1 MMRPPIPKAI
11 PDDDDGDSSQIKGFE
26 VDDEYGKRLLHNKNR
41 VDLQRLEEMK
51 KRGVIVDEE
60 DDEPESEPDDDLDN
74 PESDLRFVDVLLK
87 VKNKDP
93 SIMDKNAKFYES
105 DESSEGD
112 EKEKKKRKKKEKK
125 KKKMYLKD
133 VQAQHL
139 LEEGPEFVEEDEE
152 KKVTTYAERQ
162 RELRKAVT
170 DALET
175 GEDESDDDL
184 FRVVEKEGDD
194 DDVEVNEELAKKMD
208 EYFGKEA
215 EVFENQ
221 FLKDYLVKQLWKE
234 KEEIVVD
241 EAELDE
247 LDDDEEAVWDQED
260 YENLYRHEENAG
272 EIIISQSRVVDGS
285 VRKKDSARKA
295 QRKNKEERMKMA
307 EIERKEELK
316 RLKNVKKKEMKEKMK
331 KVLSV
336 AGFKDGEECP
346 LDAKD
351 FDDEFDPEEYD
362 KMMKAA
368 FDDNYYG
375 AEDSDLN
382 SDEDDDGEKPDF
394 DKEDDLLGLP
404 KDWDVIQGGDGF
416 VAAREKVLK
425 QKEKVID
432 DDEEEESDES
442 SEGDEKEKKKKKKK
456 EKKKKKMYLKDVQ
469 AQHLL
474 EEGPEFVEEDEEKK
488 VTTYAERQ
496 RELRKAVTDALETGE
511 DESDDDLFRVVE
523 KEGDDDDV
531 EVNEELA
538 KKMDEYFGKEAE
550 VFENQFLK
558 DYLVK
563 QLWKEKEE
571 IVVDEAALDELDDD
585 EEAVWDQEDYEISYR
600 HEENAGEIVLSQ
612 SRVVDGSVRKKD
624 SARKA
629 QRKNKEERMKMAEI
643 ERKEEL
649 KRLKNVKKK
658 EMKEKMKK
666 VLSVAGFK
674 DGEECPLDAKDFD
687 DEFDPE
693 EYDKMMKAAFDD
705 NYYGAE
711 DSDLNS
717 DEDDDGEKP
726 DFDKEDDLL
735 GLPKDWDVIQGGDGF
750 VAAREKVLKQ
760 KEKVIDD
767 DEEEEVEVEE
777 EEVEEEKGADGKRKR
792 KRKTSL
798 VQRAKEALMEE
809 YYKLDYEDT
818 IGDLKTRFKYAKVQP
833 NSYEL
838 GTEEILTL
846 DDTDL

>member
-11 PDDDDGDSSQIKGFE
+11 PDDDDGDFSQIKGFE

-41 VDLQRLEEMK
+41 VDLERLEEMK
-51 KRGVIVDEE
+51 KRGLIVDEE

-112 EKEKKKRKKKEKK
+112 EKKKKKKKKEKK

-152 KKVTTYAERQ
+152 RKVTTYAERQ

-175 GEDESDDDL
+175 GEDESDDDDL

-208 EYFGKEA
+208 EYFGEKA
-215 EVFENQ
+215 EDFENQ

-234 KEEIVVD
+234 KEKIVVD

-382 SDEDDDGEKPDF
+382 SDG
-394 DKEDDLLGLP
+394 
-404 KDWDVIQGGDGF
+404 
-416 VAAREKVLK
+416 
-425 QKEKVID
+425 
-432 DDEEEESDES
+432 
-442 SEGDEKEKKKKKKK
+442 
-456 EKKKKKMYLKDVQ
+456 
-469 AQHLL
+469 
-474 EEGPEFVEEDEEKK
+474 
-488 VTTYAERQ
+488 
-496 RELRKAVTDALETGE
+496 
-511 DESDDDLFRVVE
+511 
-523 KEGDDDDV
+523 
-531 EVNEELA
+531 
-538 KKMDEYFGKEAE
+538 
-550 VFENQFLK
+550 
-558 DYLVK
+558 
-563 QLWKEKEE
+563 
-571 IVVDEAALDELDDD
+571 
-585 EEAVWDQEDYEISYR
+585 
-600 HEENAGEIVLSQ
+600 
-612 SRVVDGSVRKKD
+612 
-624 SARKA
+624 
-629 QRKNKEERMKMAEI
+629 
-643 ERKEEL
+643 
-649 KRLKNVKKK
+649 
-658 EMKEKMKK
+658 
-666 VLSVAGFK
+666 
-674 DGEECPLDAKDFD
+674 
-687 DEFDPE
+687 
-693 EYDKMMKAAFDD
+693 
-705 NYYGAE
+705 
-711 DSDLNS
+711 
-717 DEDDDGEKP
+717 DDDGEKP

-846 DDTDL
+846 ADTDLNQYVPLKKMAPYVEKDWEVNKHKVREQKLKIQQLWEGKHNEKRSKKRKKNKVAETKPTQKADEEGKAETKLSRKAKRRRLKAEKKLPPNRMVAYGKE